1 MIEYI
6 VFFTFAILLGGFL
19 LGTRRTLW
27 ASLIF
32 AGLVIIAALGFL
44 EMQARPK
51 PIGAEWRS
59 TEQAEVF
66 WYALEEGKS
75 ITLLLD
81 VDGPRLYILPW
92 SKGQAEQLLR
102 ASRTAEGEG
111 GALMMKNPF
120 EPSLDK
126 DSIVFYAP
134 PQPAPPTKT
143 R

>member
-1 MIEYI
+1 MIEYLI
-6 VFFTFAILLGGFL
+6 FFTFAFLIGVFILSKN
-19 LGTRRTLW
+19 RTLF
-27 ASLIF
+27 ASSVF
-32 AGLVIIAALGFL
+32 AIVVIIAALGFL

-59 TEQAEVF
+59 IETAEVF
-66 WYALEEGKS
+66 WYNLKEGKS

-92 SKGQAEQLLR
+92 NKKQAEQLLR
-102 ASRTAEGEG
+102 AGRAAEGEG
-111 GALMMKNPF
+111 GKLMMRNPF
-120 EPSLDK
+120 ERSLDE
-126 DSIVFYAP
+126 DTEVFHAP

>member
-6 VFFTFAILLGGFL
+6 VFCLFAFL
-19 LGTRRTLW
+19 LGVFILSKNRT
-27 ASLIF
+27 IF
-32 AGLVIIAALGFL
+32 ASSVFAIVVIVAALGFL

-59 TEQAEVF
+59 TEAAEVF
-66 WYALEEGKS
+66 WYDLKEGKS

-81 VDGPRLYILPW
+81 IDGPRLYILPW
-92 SKGQAEQLLR
+92 SKDQAEQLLR
-102 ASRTAEGEG
+102 AGQEAEGTG
-111 GALMMKNPF
+111 GKLMVKNPF
-120 EPSLDK
+120 EPSLDQ
-126 DSIVFYAP
+126 DSEVFYAP

>member
-6 VFFTFAILLGGFL
+6 IFSLFALLLGIFILGKNRTLLASSVFAIV
-19 LGTRRTLW
+19 
-27 ASLIF
+27 
-32 AGLVIIAALGFL
+32 VIVAALGFL

-59 TEQAEVF
+59 TELAEVF
-66 WYALEEGKS
+66 WYNLKEGKS

-92 SKGQAEQLLR
+92 NKEQAEQLLR
-102 ASRTAEGEG
+102 AGQKAEGEG
-111 GALMMKNPF
+111 GKLIMKRPF
-120 EPSLDK
+120 EPSLDQ
-126 DSIVFYAP
+126 DTVVFYDLP
-134 PQPAPPTKT
+134 PPAPPTKT

>member
-6 VFFTFAILLGGFL
+6 VLSAFAILLGGFL
-19 LGTRRTLW
+19 LGTRRTTL
-27 ASLIF
+27 ASLTF
-32 AGLVIIAALGFL
+32 AGLVAFTVLGFL

-59 TEQAEVF
+59 TETAEVF
-66 WYALEEGKS
+66 WYELKEGES

-81 VDGPRLYILPW
+81 IGGPRLYILPW

-102 ASRTAEGEG
+102 AARIAEGIG
-111 GALMMKNPF
+111 GTLMMKNPF